1 MNNEQKDAMIASVEA
16 VHAIEQFLQDYYS
29 VYDLFET
36 AANAASILLELVNL
50 KQLSED
56 DVKMVTRLIDQHV
69 MIANLLRQV
78 SEKGGAV

>member
-16 VHAIEQFLQDYYS
+16 VQAIEQFLQDYYS

-36 AANAASILLELVNL
+36 AANAGSILLELVNL

-78 SEKGGAV
+78 SEKGGES

>member
-16 VHAIEQFLQDYYS
+16 VQAIEQFLQDYYS

-36 AANAASILLELVNL
+36 AANAGSVMLELVNL

-69 MIANLLRQV
+69 MIANLLRKV
-78 SEKGGAV
+78 SEKGGEV

>member
-16 VHAIEQFLQDYYS
+16 VQAIEQFLQDYYS

-36 AANAASILLELVNL
+36 AANAGSIMLELVNL

-56 DVKMVTRLIDQHV
+56 DVKMVMRLIDQHV

>member
-16 VHAIEQFLQDYYS
+16 VQAIEQFLQDYYS

-36 AANAASILLELVNL
+36 AANAGSIMLELVNL

-56 DVKMVTRLIDQHV
+56 DVKQITRLIDQHV

-78 SEKGGAV
+78 NEKGGEV

>member
-16 VHAIEQFLQDYYS
+16 VQAIEQFLQDYYS
-29 VYDLFET
+29 VYDLYET
-36 AANAASILLELVNL
+36 AANAASILMELVSI

-78 SEKGGAV
+78 SEKGGES

>member
-16 VHAIEQFLQDYYS
+16 VQVIEQFLQDYYS
-29 VYDLFET
+29 VYDLYET
-36 AANAASILLELVNL
+36 AANAASIMLELVSI

-78 SEKGGAV
+78 SEKGGES

>member
-16 VHAIEQFLQDYYS
+16 VQAIEQFLQDYYS

-36 AANAASILLELVNL
+36 AANAGSIMLELVNL

-56 DVKMVTRLIDQHV
+56 DVKQITRLIDQHV
-69 MIANLLRQV
+69 MIANLFRQI
-78 SEKGGAV
+78 SEKGGAL

>member
-16 VHAIEQFLQDYYS
+16 VQAIEQFLQDYYS

-36 AANAASILLELVNL
+36 AANSGSILLELVNL

-78 SEKGGAV
+78 SEKGGES

>member
-16 VHAIEQFLQDYYS
+16 VQAIEQFLQDYYS

-36 AANAASILLELVNL
+36 AANAGSVMLELVNL

-78 SEKGGAV
+78 SEKGGEV